1 MLASFTVVFGPSGH
15 GKSTD
20 MAATFCNGLFVCR
33 PGGMQSASSF
43 LGINVA
49 EAHVRTLEEVLSLIP
64 QAKDL
69 GHDAIVVDDLS
80 LVAEST
86 SRDLDAARFGGN
98 NKFARFDRLNAL
110 TASLREQGRYAGIH
124 FAANAHERAS
134 GLDSNQRLRPGGP
147 KLPSWNMSESIV
159 HEASLVLRA
168 THDTESQMP
177 WKGVYDRSN
186 GPWMGKDRHSVTA
199 ERNPQNLRAIL
210 SAAGY
215 TLPRPNGLEWQDEV
229 VSHIRTQ
236 LAAGEDRTALI
247 QTSWDRL
254 TVRGG
259 LDPRHVAWALRDAL
273 ATFDLAAST
282 EGRWLQLFTPL
293 EAGKSASF

>member
-1 MLASFTVVFGPSGH
+1 MVASFTVVYGPSGH

-20 MAATFCNGLFVCR
+20 MAATFPRGLFVCR
-33 PGGMQSASSF
+33 PGGMQSAGSF
-43 LGINVA
+43 LGVTVA
-49 EAHVRTLEEVLSLIP
+49 EAHVRTLEEVLGLIP

-69 GHDAIVVDDLS
+69 GHDAIIVDDLS
-80 LVAEST
+80 LVAESS
-86 SRDLDAARFGGN
+86 SRDLDASQFGGRN
-98 NKFARFDRLNAL
+98 RFARFDRLNSL

-124 FAANAHERAS
+124 FACNAHERAS

-147 KLPSWNMSESIV
+147 KLPSWNMSESVV

-168 THDTESQMP
+168 TTDPELALP

-186 GPWMGKDRHSVTA
+186 GPWMGKDRHSVTTD
-199 ERNPQNLRAIL
+199 RNPQNLRAIL
-210 SAAGY
+210 TAAGY
-215 TLPRPNGLEWQDEV
+215 TLARPSGLEWQNEV
-229 VSHIRTQ
+229 VTQ
-236 LAAGEDRTALI
+236 LHNKLAAGEDRAALI

-254 TVRGG
+254 TVQGG

-273 ATFDLAAST
+273 ATFDLATST
-282 EGRWLQLFTPL
+282 EGRWLKLFTPL